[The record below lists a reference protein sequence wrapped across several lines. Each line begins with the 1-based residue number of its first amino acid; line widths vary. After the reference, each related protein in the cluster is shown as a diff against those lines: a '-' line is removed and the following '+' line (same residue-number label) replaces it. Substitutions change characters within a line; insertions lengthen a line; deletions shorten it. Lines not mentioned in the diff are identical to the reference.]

1 MSRPIFRPGWKL
13 TAFTLVFT
21 PLLLWLG
28 FWQLDREQEKI
39 TMQTDFEARTQRP
52 AVALESVDWSRPD
65 ELAYLKV
72 NVTGVY
78 DNEHSYL
85 LDNRTNQGRVGY
97 ELISPFTAQSG
108 MTILVNRG
116 WIAQGATRAE
126 LPEVTQIEGQVS
138 ITATVYVP
146 LEDPL
151 LLRSTPESGQSTWP
165 RVIQS
170 IQVPQMEQELSRT
183 LAPYTIRL
191 QQQSPGLEQSNWQTV
206 NMEPEK
212 HRAYAVQWFTMTF
225 ALLAMYTFFG
235 FRHPATNITLKS
247 RTES

>member
-1 MSRPIFRPGWKL
+1 MSFPKFRPGWKL

-39 TMQTDFEARTQRP
+39 TMQADFEARTEKP
-52 AVALESVDWSRPD
+52 AIALERVDWNRPD

-72 NVTGVY
+72 SVTGTY

-85 LDNRTNQGRVGY
+85 LDNRTYQGRVGY

-108 MTILVNRG
+108 MAILVNRG

-126 LPEVTQIEGQVS
+126 LPPIKRVEGQVT

-146 LEDPL
+146 LEEPFL
-151 LLRSTPESGQSTWP
+151 LSSTPEGGQTTWP

-170 IQVPQMEQELSRT
+170 IQVPQMETELDRT

-191 QQQSPGLEQSNWQTV
+191 QEQSPGLEQSNWQTV

-235 FRHPATNITLKS
+235 FRHPAPNTTLPR

>member
-1 MSRPIFRPGWKL
+1 MSLLQFRPGWKL
-13 TAFTLVFT
+13 TVFTLALT

-28 FWQLDREQEKI
+28 FWQLDREQEKVAL
-39 TMQTDFEARTQRP
+39 QTDFESRGQRP
-52 AVALESVDWSRPD
+52 ATALESVDWSRLD

-72 NVTGVY
+72 NAAGTY

-85 LDNRTNQGRVGY
+85 LDNRTYQGRVGY
-97 ELISPFTAQSG
+97 ELISPFTTQSG
-108 MTILVNRG
+108 MTVLVNRG

-126 LPEVTQIEGQVS
+126 LPQIARVEGQVA
-138 ITATVYVP
+138 ITATIYVP
-146 LEDPL
+146 LEEPFL
-151 LLRSTPESGQSTWP
+151 LSSTPEGGQATWP

-170 IQVPQMEQELSRT
+170 IQVPQMMLALDRT

-191 QQQSPGLEQSNWQTV
+191 QEQSPGLEQSNWQTV
-206 NMEPEK
+206 NMLPEK

-235 FRHPATNITLKS
+235 FRHPVNNPTLQR

>member
-1 MSRPIFRPGWKL
+1 
-13 TAFTLVFT
+13 
-21 PLLLWLG
+21 
-28 FWQLDREQEKI
+28 
-39 TMQTDFEARTQRP
+39 MQADFEARTQKP
-52 AVALESVDWSRPD
+52 AIALERVDWNRPD

-72 NVTGVY
+72 NVAGAY
-78 DNEHSYL
+78 DNEHSFL
-85 LDNRTNQGRVGY
+85 LDNRTYQGRVGY

-108 MTILVNRG
+108 MAILVNRG

-126 LPEVTQIEGQVS
+126 LPQIRRVEGQVT

-146 LEDPL
+146 LEEPFL
-151 LLRSTPESGQSTWP
+151 LSSTPESGQTTWP

-170 IQVPQMEQELSRT
+170 IQVSQMETELDRT

-191 QQQSPGLEQSNWQTV
+191 EDLAPGLEQRNWQTV

-235 FRHPATNITLKS
+235 FRHPAPNTTLQR